1 MLLLLSGIRFQT
13 AFAAI
18 CNVPKLFQTS
28 PQDPAQDP
36 SFSSSFS
43 QLIAV
48 HACNLVFL
56 VFMLGSEFFIDFV
69 PYIIIIV
76 FEDPVW
82 RDTPPPCLIGNEI
95 FSVGRGGAETSLAH

>member
-1 MLLLLSGIRFQT
+1 MQ
-13 AFAAI
+13 
-18 CNVPKLFQTS
+18 K
-28 PQDPAQDP
+28 
-36 SFSSSFS
+36 
-43 QLIAV
+43 

-95 FSVGRGGAETSLAH
+95 FSAGGGGVQKLH